1 MKIGLILSHT
11 GINYG
16 MLLQAYATQ
25 MYLESKGV
33 QTEIIRIQ
41 DNAESPRKLK
51 KYLRYLSPVALK
63 SALMKAKRRRLV
75 REDPV
80 LRTAFHARSEVG
92 RTFAKER
99 LQNITLLKGFDRATA
114 YCKENYDCVM
124 IGSDQQWAPACFYSK
139 LNTLLFVP
147 DGVKRAS
154 YATSMGVSQ
163 IPKNTHKLLKNF
175 ISRMDYISV
184 REETGKSIITSVTG
198 REDVQVVPD
207 PTFLLTSEQWVNY
220 IPDKKLYDGK
230 YVFCYFLGN
239 SDLPVKKVIDWA
251 KKEGV
256 KPIFV
261 RNVESYSRK
270 KVDYE
275 DSIVL
280 DAPTVEEFVNYIRHA
295 DLVCTD
301 SFHCTVFSIINNTD
315 FATFYRTQSTN
326 KDSRNSRIDDLL
338 ARCECTNRICTD
350 DTQLSSVVD
359 TALDFDKI
367 NQIVASTRTVGV
379 RFLEE
384 VLYE

>member
-33 QTEIIRIQ
+33 QTEILRIQ
-41 DNAESPRKLK
+41 DDTESSKKLK
-51 KYLRYLSPVALK
+51 KYARYLSPVALK
-63 SALMKAKRRRLV
+63 SALMKAKRRNLV
-75 REDPV
+75 KKDPV
-80 LRTAFHARSEVG
+80 LRAAFRARSEVG
-92 RTFAKER
+92 RAFAKER
-99 LQNITLLKGFDRATA
+99 LQNITLLKGFDRAA
-114 YCKENYDCVM
+114 EYCKENYSCVM

-139 LNTLLFVP
+139 MNTLMFVP

-154 YATSMGVSQ
+154 YATSMGVSR
-163 IPKNTHKLLKNF
+163 IPKNTHKLLKAF
-175 ISRMDYISV
+175 ISRMDHISV
-184 REETGKSIITSVTG
+184 REETGKNIITRVTG
-198 REDVQVVPD
+198 REDVKVVPD
-207 PTFLLTSEQWVNY
+207 PTFLLTPDQWEGY

-239 SDLPVKKVIDWA
+239 SDLPVKKVIAWA
-251 KKEGV
+251 KEEGV

-270 KVDYE
+270 KIDYE
-275 DSIVL
+275 DSVVL
-280 DAPTVEEFVNYIRHA
+280 DAPTVDEFVNYIRHA
-295 DLVCTD
+295 SLVCTD
-301 SFHCTVFSIINNTD
+301 SFHCTVFSIINNVE

-338 ARCECTNRICTD
+338 ARCECINRICKD
-350 DTQLSSVVD
+350 DALLSSVVE
-359 TALDFDKI
+359 TTPDFGKI
-367 NQIVASTRTVGV
+367 NQIIASTRAVGV
-379 RFLEE
+379 HFLEE